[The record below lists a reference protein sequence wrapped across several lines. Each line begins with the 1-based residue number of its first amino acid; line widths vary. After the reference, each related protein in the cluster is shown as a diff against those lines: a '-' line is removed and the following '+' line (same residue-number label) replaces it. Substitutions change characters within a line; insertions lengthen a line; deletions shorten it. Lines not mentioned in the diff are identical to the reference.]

1 MIVIDASAMAEALVG
16 RTPDPALLTGLSGPL
31 NAPHLLDTEVL
42 SVLRGLTLGG
52 RLDRAAGEQARV
64 HYFAF
69 AIARFEAEPLAERIW
84 QLRHQFTA
92 YDASYL
98 ALAESLA
105 APLFT
110 CDRKLDTAGHG
121 ARVRVFGRS

>member
-16 RTPDPALLTGLSGPL
+16 RTPDPALWTGLSGPL
-31 NAPHLLDTEVL
+31 SAPHLLDTEVL

-52 RLDRAAGEQARV
+52 RLDLVAGEQARV
-64 HYFAF
+64 NYFAF
-69 AIARFEAEPLAERIW
+69 AIVRFEAEPLAERIW

-110 CDRKLDTAGHG
+110 CDRKLATAGHR